1 MKLFRRL
8 TLLVLVCLAAGAI
21 AATLAQSAPEAA
33 AAALRDRILA
43 GSRASEWVRE
53 ITDLA
58 GPRLAG
64 SAGDRVAVAVALR
77 LMKEQGFANVRAEA
91 VTVKVWQRGVRHRE
105 VVAPVSQKLALTALG
120 GSAPTPEGGLEGEIL
135 RVASLE
141 ELDAMGEACRGKI
154 VFIDRPTA
162 RTSDGSGYGDA
173 GQVRSSGPSR
183 AGKLGA
189 TGLLIRSIGT
199 DTGRLPHTGGTHY
212 DADAPKIPAAALSSN
227 GRRRAPAQACGA
239 RNIVR
244 VRFTLTCRTLPD
256 AASANVIGE
265 VRGREKPEE
274 IVLLGAH
281 LDSWD
286 LGTGAHR
293 RRRRGAASSSR
304 RRAWS
309 PRCRR
314 GRGARSASFSLP
326 TRRAAW
332 REDGPTRR
340 AMPPSSPS
348 TSPRSRPT
356 SAGGPDR
363 LLAERGAL
371 HPRTDEGHRGAALA
385 ARSRHATAAEIGGAD
400 LAHLPPAG
408 VPLFGLSWTPRL
420 LRLPPH
426 GGRHVRPHRP
436 AHSRPIDGGYGRRRV
451 HARRVPGDSRAHPAG
466 EGQAAGLGALS
477 PGAQRVFALTLSRT
491 AWTSG
496 CWNPSSSAMRR
507 ASWFSAAVSC
517 PSAYTIPQIVS
528 IRRSRCS
535 RENFSARRRVNW

>member
-21 AATLAQSAPEAA
+21 AATLAPATPEAA

-77 LMKEQGFANVRAEA
+77 LMKEQGFANVRPEA
-91 VTVKVWQRGVRHRE
+91 VPIKVWQRGVETGE

-120 GSAPTPEGGLEGEIL
+120 GSVPTPEGGLEGEIL

-141 ELDAMGEACRGKI
+141 ELDALGEACRGKI

-173 GQVRSSGPSR
+173 GRVRSSGPSR

-189 TGLLIRSIGT
+189 IGLLIRSIGT
-199 DTGRLPHTGGTHY
+199 DTDRLPHTGGTHY
-212 DADAPKIPAAALSSN
+212 DADAPKIPAAALSSDDAALL
-227 GRRRAPAQACGA
+227 RRLVA
-239 RNIVR
+239 RGGPVR
-244 VRFTLTCRTLPD
+244 VRFTLTCHTLPD
-256 AASANVIGE
+256 AESANVIGE
-265 VRGREKPEE
+265 IPGRGKPEE

-286 LGTGAHR
+286 LGKGAIDDGAGCGIVIEAARLIGALPQRPR
-293 RRRRGAASSSR
+293 RTIRVVLFANEENGLAGGKAYATDHAAELPRHVAALESDLGPGPPPAFPGTRDPPRSSVKSR
-304 RRAWS
+304 RCSHRS
-309 PRCRR
+309 PPTRCRTE
-314 GRGARSASFSLP
+314 L
-326 TRRAAW
+326 
-332 REDGPTRR
+332 
-340 AMPPSSPS
+340 
-348 TSPRSRPT
+348 
-356 SAGGPDR
+356 
-363 LLAERGAL
+363 
-371 HPRTDEGHRGAALA
+371 
-385 ARSRHATAAEIGGAD
+385 GGAD
-400 LAHLPPAG
+400 LAPRPSG
-408 VPLFGLSWTPRL
+408 IPLLGAPGRFAL

-426 GGRHVRPHRP
+426 GERHLRPHRP
-436 AHSRPIDGGYGRRRV
+436 AHSRPLDGGYGRRRV

-477 PGAQRVFALTLSRT
+477 PGAQRVFATFSRT

-507 ASWFSAAVSC
+507 ASWFSTAVSV
-517 PSAYTIPQIVS
+517 PS
-528 IRRSRCS
+528 
-535 RENFSARRRVNW
+535 E